1 MEQRV
6 GGVGSGNHKIIS
18 QLAGLKRVSKS
29 FVKTEVVE
37 GQSEW
42 LQKETFRTCFVRGGY
57 YHKKAN
63 SSWLGLKEY
72 SKDCKDGS
80 SRMKRT
86 GGKGRGFVW
95 GIRLLGEADNK
106 HEG

>member
-42 LQKETFRTCFVRGGY
+42 LQKNFSYLFCKRRILSQKSQFQL
-57 YHKKAN
+57 A
-63 SSWLGLKEY
+63 GLK
-72 SKDCKDGS
+72 
-80 SRMKRT
+80 RVF
-86 GGKGRGFVW
+86 KG
-95 GIRLLGEADNK
+95 L
-106 HEG
+106 